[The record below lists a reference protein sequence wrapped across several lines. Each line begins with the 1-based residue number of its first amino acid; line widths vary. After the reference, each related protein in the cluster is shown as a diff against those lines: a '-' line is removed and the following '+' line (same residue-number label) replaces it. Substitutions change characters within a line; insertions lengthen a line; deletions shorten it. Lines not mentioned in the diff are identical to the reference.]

1 MGLTYASITPHNLAM
16 AAARHLTLLSDHR
29 VAELALPAATPA
41 PQEPANDLASLRR
54 RLTRARDLL
63 PAPLA
68 PEDLFPTG
76 LPVVDALLTGGLA
89 RGCLT
94 ELRGAPSSGRLSL
107 VLALLAAATGRGESV
122 ALVDLGDHLDPQASV
137 EAGVDLQRLLWV
149 RPTRLRD
156 ALAAAEI
163 ALAGAFPLVVL
174 ELGTPPLRGKRD
186 EHAWLRL
193 ARAARH
199 HRGALLVATP
209 YRLTGSAA
217 AEVLALSRHRGVWL
231 GGGTAPRL
239 LAGLDSR
246 LHREK
251 SRREPEPATAPV
263 AWQSSLAFPVT
274 DSAPA
279 PVPVAASARP
289 AALLPTAGVTTRAA
303 RSAAGTS
310 PLPGLRSREPLLPP
324 PARRR
329 RPPQPARHAPPAGR
343 ELSPPASRWAEATQP
358 VSASPSARDPVAAPR
373 AVPGWVPLARA
384 ALAESLGGA
393 PPPRGRA

>member
-1 MGLTYASITPHNLAM
+1 M
-16 AAARHLTLLSDHR
+16 AARRTLTLLSDHR
-29 VAELALPAATPA
+29 AEELALSAPA
-41 PQEPANDLASLRR
+41 PEVPGPAGDPVNVNDLASLRR
-54 RLTRARDLL
+54 RLTPARDLL
-63 PAPLA
+63 PVPPAA
-68 PEDLFPTG
+68 EDLFPTG
-76 LPVVDALLTGGLA
+76 LPAVDALLAGGLA

-107 VLALLAAATGRGESV
+107 VLSLLAAATARGESV
-122 ALVDLGDHLDPQASV
+122 ALVDFGDHLDPQAAS
-137 EAGVDLQRLLWV
+137 EAGVDLQRLLWA

-209 YRLTGSAA
+209 YRVTGSAA

-231 GGGTAPRL
+231 GGGAAPRL

-263 AWQSSLAFPVT
+263 AWQSSLAFPTAPPPPVAEQRPT
-274 DSAPA
+274 PPRLVAAPFKTPRATQPA
-279 PVPVAASARP
+279 PLLTKVADGKRTVAGVAARTGGGHAP
-289 AALLPTAGVTTRAA
+289 LLALRA
-303 RSAAGTS
+303 
-310 PLPGLRSREPLLPP
+310 REPLLP
-324 PARRR
+324 
-329 RPPQPARHAPPAGR
+329 
-343 ELSPPASRWAEATQP
+343 ST
-358 VSASPSARDPVAAPR
+358 

-384 ALAESLGGA
+384 ALAESLRD
-393 PPPRGRA
+393 PSPPRGRA